1 MTPPE
6 PTIDVASP
14 RPPEGEA
21 LPATDRRLQ
30 DVTGDP
36 AFRDGQP
43 AAWTFHR
50 ATCRWTYNVL
60 DAPPSRPP
68 LPGRE
73 DPLAALVALPD
84 PTELPE
90 PLDGALRARL
100 SCRAFVDEPV
110 TLPQLAT
117 LLWSGYGVHGPVDAG
132 PLELQARTVPSGG
145 GLYPLELHVLAR
157 SVDGLDPGV
166 HHYVPTHHGLE
177 AVRDGL
183 VPSRLT
189 TYLFM
194 GQPYAAEAAAVIV
207 LAGVPG
213 RSLWKYGD
221 RGYRYLLMEAGHV
234 AQNINLAAIQ
244 LGLGSCNLGGFF
256 DDELAGLLRLDVEE
270 EFPVYAVAVG
280 RPDDEVGD
288 LRAVREVP
296 PVRPS

>member
-1 MTPPE
+1 MTPE
-6 PTIDVASP
+6 PTIDLAAS
-14 RPPEGEA
+14 RPSDGRTA
-21 LPATDRRLQ
+21 LHAADRRLTG
-30 DVTGDP
+30 VTGDP

-73 DPLAALVALPD
+73 DPRAALLALPD
-84 PTELPE
+84 ATELPQ

-100 SCRAFVDEPV
+100 SCRAFVDQSV
-110 TLPQLAT
+110 TLAQLAT
-117 LLWSGYGVHGPVDAG
+117 LLWSGYGVRGPVDAG
-132 PLELQARTVPSGG
+132 PLELEARTVPSGG

-234 AQNINLAAIQ
+234 AQNINLAASQ
-244 LGLGSCNLGGFF
+244 LGLGTCNLGGFF

-270 EFPVYAVAVG
+270 EFPVYAVALG
-280 RPDDEVGD
+280 RPDHDVED
-288 LRAVREVP
+288 LRAVRDLP
-296 PVRPS
+296 TAHPS